1 MMKIKMFFL
10 KVLKILGYKCKICFF
25 DISFFFMDNV
35 NDESDGDMVLE
46 VLFSNF
52 EINFL
57 NGRFM
62 INEEVLEVIKN
73 EIRFYLV

>member
-1 MMKIKMFFL
+1 
-10 KVLKILGYKCKICFF
+10 
-25 DISFFFMDNV
+25 MDNV

>member
-1 MMKIKMFFL
+1 MI
-10 KVLKILGYKCKICFF
+10 
-25 DISFFFMDNV
+25 DISFFMDNV

>member
-1 MMKIKMFFL
+1 MFL
-10 KVLKILGYKCKICFF
+10 I

>member
-1 MMKIKMFFL
+1 MFL
-10 KVLKILGYKCKICFF
+10 I

-73 EIRFYLV
+73 EIRFDLV